1 MLSIAVLT
9 RSEHFSR
16 DFKGGATGVARTVFL
31 VSLLVVGVGLACD
44 ESTTSFQGP
53 FSFLIVASVGNAPDS
68 LIPEGGTVTIFE
80 GEQLRLKV
88 QAVDSR
94 DRPLPEQVR
103 TTCISANSDA
113 LIKVDEALDGS
124 FMLFLFSARARGNS
138 VLTCQN
144 GLAAIS
150 RIVLARIEGP

>member
-1 MLSIAVLT
+1 MGAA
-9 RSEHFSR
+9 RSMI
-16 DFKGGATGVARTVFL
+16 L
-31 VSLLVVGVGLACD
+31 VSLLVVGGVGLACD

-53 FSFLIVASVGNAPDS
+53 FGFLMVALAGDTPET
-68 LIPEGGTVTIFE
+68 LIPEGGTVTISE

-94 DRPLPEQVR
+94 DRPIPEQIR
-103 TTCISANSDA
+103 TACISANADA
-113 LIKVDEALDGS
+113 VLKLDEALDGS

-144 GLAAIS
+144 DLAGIT
-150 RIVLARIEGP
+150 RIVLVRVEGP